1 MSKKNWM
8 QEVLQQ
14 AIAEVRHGKTI
25 KGSARKYG
33 MSEAMIRYKTKKSL
47 SGETEDKQPGRPTTL
62 SKEEETQL
70 ALCIRTM
77 CRVGFSP
84 TKEQIKDIV
93 KEYVQLH
100 ELITPFK
107 NDCIGQGMDQRFHE

>member
-1 MSKKNWM
+1 
-8 QEVLQQ
+8 
-14 AIAEVRHGKTI
+14 
-25 KGSARKYG
+25 
-33 MSEAMIRYKTKKSL
+33 
-47 SGETEDKQPGRPTTL
+47 
-62 SKEEETQL
+62 
-70 ALCIRTM
+70 M

-107 NDCIGQGMDQRFHE
+107 NDCIGQGMDQRFHEQK